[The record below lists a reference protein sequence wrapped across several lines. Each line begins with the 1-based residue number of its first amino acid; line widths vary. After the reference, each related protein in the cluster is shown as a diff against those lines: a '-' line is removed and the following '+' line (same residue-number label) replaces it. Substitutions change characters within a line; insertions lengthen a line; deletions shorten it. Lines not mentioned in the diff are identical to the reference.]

1 MLTFIKTLKNPKQ
14 VIKNH
19 YSLFSLA
26 VILFWL
32 KSYFVYQMEFKLGV
46 EGWFQQFILFIN
58 PISSALLFLSLA
70 FLFKG
75 KGQSRMLLSINFAL
89 SFWLYAN
96 IVYYRFYNDFLT
108 LPSLLSA
115 QENAG
120 QLSGSIIALM
130 KWYDVIFFSDFLVLF
145 YFARKKKVQSI
156 EKDHVKYLKRYLF
169 AAICVFLINL
179 GLAEIDRPQLL
190 SRSFDRNYLVKYLG
204 TYNFTIYDIIQNTK
218 SMAQKALAN
227 SDDVIAVENY
237 AKANYVEPNPVYFGK
252 AKGRNVI
259 LISLES
265 LQNFVI
271 DYKINN
277 VEVMPFLNSLSKDSN
292 TFYFDNFFHQTGQGK
307 TSDAEFMNDT
317 SLFPMSQGAVYVN
330 KAQNVEQALPAI
342 LDQAGYNSNV
352 FHGNY
357 KTFWNRN
364 EMYRSMGYNNF
375 FDAEYY
381 NMTEANTKN
390 YGLKD
395 GPFFDE
401 SIPIMKKLPQPFFAK
416 MITLSNHFPFGMDE
430 GDTDFPV
437 PELTDDSVV
446 NQYFQSAHYL
456 DNALK
461 QFFDNLKANGLY
473 DNSIIVLYG
482 DHYGISSN
490 HDKAMAKVIGKEAGE
505 NMTPFDDAQLQRT
518 VFMIHTPGIKAGV
531 NHSYAGEV
539 DIRPTILHL
548 LGIDTKNYLE
558 FGSDMLSSNHNQLV
572 PFRNG
577 DFVTPQ
583 YTFTGEKFYDNLT
596 GEVLPEM
603 PKGGEVMIES
613 VKERL
618 NMSDQIVEKD
628 LLRFYTPAGFIP
640 VVRQKYNYLKP
651 TEERLKFYTSK

>member
-14 VIKNH
+14 VFKNH

-26 VILFWL
+26 VILFWF
-32 KSYFVYQMEFKLGV
+32 KSYFAYQTEFKLGV
-46 EGWFQQFILFIN
+46 EGWFQQFILLIN
-58 PISSALLFLSLA
+58 PISSAILFFGLS

-75 KGQSRMLLSINFAL
+75 KGQSRMLIFINFAL

-115 QENAG
+115 QDNAG
-120 QLSGSIIALM
+120 QLSGSVMALL
-130 KWYDVIFFSDFLVLF
+130 KWYDITYFADFLILF
-145 YFARKKKVQSI
+145 YFVRKKKAPTI
-156 EKDHVKYLKRYLF
+156 EKDNIVYLKRYLF
-169 AAICVFLINL
+169 TAICVFLINL
-179 GLAEIDRPQLL
+179 GLAEMDRPQLL

-218 SMAQKALAN
+218 SMAQNALAN
-227 SDDVIAVENY
+227 SEDVVAVENY
-237 AKANYVEPNPVYFGK
+237 VKANYAEPDPNYFGK
-252 AKGRNVI
+252 AKGRNLI

-271 DYKINN
+271 DYKVNDM
-277 VEVMPFLNSLSKDSN
+277 EVSPFLNSLSKDSN

-330 KAQNVEQALPAI
+330 KAQNVQQALPAI
-342 LDQAGYNSNV
+342 LNQVGYNSNV

-381 NMTEANTKN
+381 NMTEENTKN

-395 GPFFDE
+395 VPFFDE
-401 SIPIMKKLPQPFFAK
+401 SVTIMKKLPQPFFAK

-446 NQYFQSAHYL
+446 NQYFQSVHYL
-456 DNALK
+456 DDALK

-473 DNSIIVLYG
+473 DNSIIVMYG

-490 HDKAMAKVIGKEAGE
+490 HDEAMAKVIGKEEGE
-505 NMTPFDDAQLQRT
+505 EMTPFDEIQLQRT
-518 VFMIHTPGIKAGV
+518 VFMIHAPGIKAGV
-531 NHSYAGEV
+531 NHNYAGEV

-558 FGSDMLSSNHNQLV
+558 MGSDMLSPEHNQIV

-577 DFVTPQ
+577 DFVSPQ
-583 YTFTGEKFYDNLT
+583 YTFVGEKFYDNLT
-596 GEVLPEM
+596 GEKLPEN
-603 PKGGEVMIES
+603 PEGGEVMIES

-618 NMSDQIVEKD
+618 NMSDEIIEKN
-628 LLRFYTPAGFIP
+628 LLRFYTPAGFLP
-640 VVRQKYNYLKP
+640 VDRQKYNYLKP
-651 TEERLKFYTSK
+651 TEEKLKFYKTK